1 MDKEKFACINAIAI
15 TTIFPMGLILSP
27 ILGITLM
34 LIFAKILKTLE
45 KRVATDRKYS
55 ILRLLP
61 VNWEKG

>member
-27 ILGITLM
+27 ILGVTLM

>member
-27 ILGITLM
+27 ILGVTLM

-61 VNWEKG
+61 VNWEK